1 MKEAQPRNADA
12 GKYHLF
18 HGLAIV
24 HDQASLRRLRN
35 LAALGWL
42 GGVLRRS
49 ATQWSQVASEPG
61 CKWPSHVD
69 HGSANFRK
77 LLRLYPRLPEA
88 ANQGAPAPNRLWL
101 EDLKSPHGNYLL

>member
-49 ATQWSQVASEPG
+49 ATQWSQGASEPG

-69 HGSANFRK
+69 HGSASSESSCGSTRVCPRRLTKGPCAK
-77 LLRLYPRLPEA
+77 LALA
-88 ANQGAPAPNRLWL
+88 
-101 EDLKSPHGNYLL
+101 

>member
-49 ATQWSQVASEPG
+49 ATQMEPGSLGTRVQVAESCRP
-61 CKWPSHVD
+61 WI
-69 HGSANFRK
+69 RK
-77 LLRLYPRLPEA
+77 FPK
-88 ANQGAPAPNRLWL
+88 APAALPASAR
-101 EDLKSPHGNYLL
+101 GG